1 MPEGVQGTRPD
12 SDWVMVF
19 EGIDKSSILEVVYP
33 KFERRGGQR
42 ASMMVGIFSFVDY
55 VVKY

>member
-1 MPEGVQGTRPD
+1 MPEGIQVTKPD
-12 SDWVMVF
+12 INWVMVF
-19 EGIDKSSILEVVYP
+19 EWIHKNIILEVVYP

-42 ASMMVGIFSFVDY
+42 FSMMVGIFSFADY